1 MRSLLALAIAA
12 AVSAPLAAAAADAP
26 PMKVMRTLVYEV
38 TYNAH
43 SSHEK
48 KTSGFNGGYGSDPNA
63 NAGISSGSGTA
74 SVGLDGN
81 DRGTLTFEVVAATQ
95 DGGLVI
101 DISYTGSL
109 GAQPKTRIALFPDGR
124 LSAPPN
130 SSLGP
135 EVVHVLPLLA
145 RGFIANRDVSPGSSW
160 NVAAPAPARGSTSY
174 RVTRLDGQQAT
185 IALEGTLTVSGINGF
200 DEIDRGTTTYATDV
214 LSPVAYDLNA
224 HIHRQL
230 SVDES
235 VTTEAHLTAKLV
247 SDTFPRKT

>member
-1 MRSLLALAIAA
+1 M
-12 AVSAPLAAAAADAP
+12 SAPLAAAAADAP
-26 PMKVMRTLVYEV
+26 PPIKVMRTLVYDV
-38 TYNAH
+38 TYSAH

-48 KTSGFNGGYGSDPNA
+48 KTSGFNAAYGSGPG
-63 NAGISSGSGTA
+63 AGAGAGVSSGNGTA
-74 SVGLDGN
+74 GVGLDGN
-81 DRGTLTFEVVAATQ
+81 DSGTLTFEVVAATP

-109 GAQPKTRIALFPDGR
+109 GTQPKTRIALFPDGR

-130 SSLGP
+130 STLGP

-200 DEIDRGTTTYATDV
+200 SEFDRGTTTYATDV

-224 HIHRQL
+224 HIRRQL

-235 VTTEAHLTAKLV
+235 VTTDAHLTAKLV
-247 SDTFPRKT
+247 SDSFAKKT